1 MNKIKQC
8 TYTMILIFTCLIA
21 SPMIFKQIWTTSAEK
36 KKENK
41 AKIEDI
47 DISKGYNDGTDGVVP
62 PGTSDPAGTPSQPG
76 ATGNTPEGTSGTA
89 VDGTAADNNQ
99 GNSAPEFTGFV
110 QGDFSYFDNALFI
123 GDSRTV
129 GIREY
134 GSLGNADFYCR
145 EGLSTGDAKSEAVS
159 GDLANML
166 SSGKYKKIYIML
178 GINEIGND
186 IEGTFGNFKA
196 LVETVR
202 SKAPDA
208 LIFVQANMHVSADS
222 QTSMINNDRIN
233 ALNDRISTLADKSTI
248 FYININPVFDD
259 ASGNLDSGYTSDGVH
274 VLGQIYRSWSEW
286 YCQYT
291 VPVEYYEF
299 SKDNTAQ

>member
-1 MNKIKQC
+1 
-8 TYTMILIFTCLIA
+8 MILIFTCLIA

-47 DISKGYNDGTDGVVP
+47 DISKGYNDGTDGIVP
-62 PGTSDPAGTPSQPG
+62 PGTSDSAGTPSQPG
-76 ATGNTPEGTSGTA
+76 ATGNPPEGTSGTA
-89 VDGTAADNNQ
+89 GDGNVAVDNQ
-99 GNSAPEFTGFV
+99 GNPAPEFTGFV

-145 EGLSTGDAKSEAVS
+145 EGLSTGDAKGEANS
-159 GDLANML
+159 GELANML

-208 LIFVQANMHVSADS
+208 IIFLQANMHVSADS
-222 QTSMINNDRIN
+222 QTSAINNDRIN

-259 ASGNLDSGYTSDGVH
+259 ANGNLDSGYTSDGVH
-274 VLGQIYRSWSEW
+274 VLGQIYRNWSEW

>member
-21 SPMIFKQIWTTSAEK
+21 SPMIFKQIWTTSAVK
-36 KKENK
+36 KKEHK

-47 DISKGYNDGTDGVVP
+47 DISKGYNNGIDDIAP
-62 PGTSDPAGTPSQPG
+62 PAATDPAGTPSQPG
-76 ATGNTPEGTSGTA
+76 ATGGNPPEGTSGTA
-89 VDGTAADNNQ
+89 GDGTAADNNQ
-99 GNSAPEFTGFV
+99 ESSAPEFTGFV

-145 EGLSTGDAKSEAVS
+145 EGLSTGDAKSEANS
-159 GDLANML
+159 GELANML
-166 SSGKYKKIYIML
+166 SAGKYKKVYIML

-186 IEGTFGNFKA
+186 VESTFGNFRA
-196 LVETVR
+196 LVEIVR

-222 QTSMINNDRIN
+222 QTSSINNERIN
-233 ALNDRISTLADKSTI
+233 ALNERIKTLADKNTI
-248 FYININPVFDD
+248 FYIDINPVFDD
-259 ASGNLDSGYTSDGVH
+259 ANGNLESGYTSDGVH

-291 VPVEYYEF
+291 VPEHNN
-299 SKDNTAQ
+299 D